1 MHPHRRRVRAG
12 AQPKMPNDIDIKTHK
27 IYKIAKSIT
36 LRIMMPRMTW
46 TGQLWEI
53 PDITLTS

>member
-1 MHPHRRRVRAG
+1 MHPHRWRVRAG

-36 LRIMMPRMTW
+36 L
-46 TGQLWEI
+46 Q
-53 PDITLTS
+53 D